1 MTPSQHRERELYM
14 ANLFALADLN
24 RDFQRW
30 ERELANAYP
39 FNQDA
44 HDSGDCVHPIIYCP
58 RCAAE
63 EADER
68 EGDE

>member
-1 MTPSQHRERELYM
+1 MS
-14 ANLFALADLN
+14 
-24 RDFQRW
+24 
-30 ERELANAYP
+30 
-39 FNQDA
+39 A

-63 EADER
+63 EAEER